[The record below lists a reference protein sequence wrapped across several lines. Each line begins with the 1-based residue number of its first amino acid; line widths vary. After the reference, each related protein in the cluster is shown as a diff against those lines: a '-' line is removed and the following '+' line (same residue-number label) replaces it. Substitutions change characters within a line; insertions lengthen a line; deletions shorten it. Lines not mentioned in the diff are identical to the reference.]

1 MKTISTL
8 PTTRQDIEE
17 PLLEILS
24 DGAPHKRQEII
35 EKLAIYFQLTQ
46 AQRNEK
52 TPSGANRFATRCGYA
67 ILELK
72 LKGLIEPPQ
81 RGYWKII

>member
-17 PLLEILS
+17 PLFEILS
-24 DGAPHKRQEII
+24 DGETYKTKVIV
-35 EKLAIYFQLTQ
+35 EKLATHFELTQ
-46 AQRNEK
+46 AQRSE
-52 TPSGANRFATRCGYA
+52 TVPSGSNRFYTRCRYA

-72 LKGLIEPPQ
+72 LKGLIESPK